1 VGEGEHRLPEPS
13 SVLAVHTLDVGLD
26 DPLSQILHTLLAGV
40 NPEAELSLENLP
52 EQRMLS
58 ETLGWAGLAIDL

>member
-1 VGEGEHRLPEPS
+1 
-13 SVLAVHTLDVGLD
+13 VLAVHTLDVGLD

-40 NPEAELSLENLP
+40 NPEAELSLEDLP

-58 ETLGWAGLAIDL
+58 ETLGWVGLAIDL